1 MAGAELTS
9 YNRYN
14 LEAQREGLAF
24 VAGFVAYKCLCHH
37 IDATLGS
44 RSPDFS
50 GAAAETLN
58 TLPDSCIVTISRG
71 QLFVLSQAWMAA
83 VEEVERNFCLLMGAS
98 ADQGPRV
105 I

>member
-9 YNRYN
+9 SN
-14 LEAQREGLAF
+14 LEAQREGLVF
-24 VAGFVAYKCLCHH
+24 VAGFVAYKCHH

-58 TLPDSCIVTISRG
+58 TLPNS
-71 QLFVLSQAWMAA
+71 
-83 VEEVERNFCLLMGAS
+83 
-98 ADQGPRV
+98 
-105 I
+105 